1 MARLKFSDK
10 EYALMREIVADR
22 TNQQIADNLSVSR
35 ETIKTR
41 IKRLWGKTGTRSK
54 ISLALWIIRNVR
66 NLHGRGTHKV

>member
-10 EYALMREIVADR
+10 EYALMREVVADR
-22 TNQQIADNLSVSR
+22 TNQQIADNLDVSR

-41 IKRLWGKTGTRSK
+41 IKRLWAKTGTRSK

-66 NLHGRGTHKV
+66 NLHGRGLHKV